1 MAMAIERPASTS
13 SYFARPPP
21 PSRLL
26 LRVYAA
32 EGLRHVSNHGV
43 YCKLYVGSTEMV
55 RGSGAFAR
63 RTQKLSTS
71 GPSHSLGG
79 LLHSPFGSSR
89 GHTPQTPVATEPPT
103 SSSEGDLSGSGSAR
117 IRVLKTQVQKGKR
130 PNPVWNEK
138 FDIPILDPSADVLS
152 IRVKSARL
160 MSSPA
165 IGACSIPLK
174 HLGGGS
180 VDRWVDLR
188 LGKKDAGRL
197 RVQLRIVDPADA
209 EASTSASPS
218 ARPSQ
223 TVHNDSSIM
232 ASEDAS
238 LTASARTRMLQSS
251 HRGHKY
257 HRSARRFDG
266 TLLVADRSGT
276 KRSPRDDKTSTT
288 PRANSGSATSN
299 DSLDDSEPTSD
310 GSASL
315 VVSPLPSS
323 EDAAAYERSSDPAEA
338 SAGGRAPRASFSSLV
353 QASEASTPSPPVA
366 AVAIGLPLDASYAH
380 RGTMTVTELERS
392 RMQLAEITRASNPQ
406 VPVEAEAAE
415 GDDDEPIR
423 KTAEAREQSQTLPDK
438 RWTGYSVQSST
449 MTSSLDPRES
459 SRVQFD
465 DEEEEADDRKQPQTH
480 WASSRALAD
489 TQLSNLDPRESS
501 RVQLDLSDSDD
512 DEQDDGE
519 REQQREQQ
527 RERQRRQWQLQ
538 QRQMLLK
545 EEDDEDSSDSESED
559 DDEFGG
565 MESPRM
571 PFTPTLA
578 KVLSRQSM
586 NVLMDEEE
594 EEEEDD
600 DLAAFKMSD
609 EFVPILEFNSPAS
622 LESVDCALRQP
633 SFS

>member
-71 GPSHSLGG
+71 GSSHSLGG

-89 GHTPQTPVATEPPT
+89 GHSPQTPVATEPPT
-103 SSSEGDLSGSGSAR
+103 SSSEGDLSGSGPSR

-138 FDIPILDPSADVLS
+138 FDIPILDPSVDVLS

-174 HLGGGS
+174 HLGGGGGAN

-188 LGKKDAGRL
+188 LGRKDAGRL
-197 RVQLRIVDPADA
+197 RIQLRIVDPADP
-209 EASTSASPS
+209 EASASASPS
-218 ARPSQ
+218 ARPSR
-223 TVHNDSSIM
+223 TEHNDSSIM

-266 TLLVADRSGT
+266 TLLASSDRSGAKHT
-276 KRSPRDDKTSTT
+276 PHTDKASTT

-299 DSLDDSEPTSD
+299 DSLDDSEPASD

-338 SAGGRAPRASFSSLV
+338 SAGGRAPRASFNSLV

-380 RGTMTVTELERS
+380 RGTMDVAE
-392 RMQLAEITRASNPQ
+392 LAEI
-406 VPVEAEAAE
+406 AEE
-415 GDDDEPIR
+415 DDEDDDESIR
-423 KTAEAREQSQTLPDK
+423 KTAEAREQSQMLLDK

-449 MTSSLDPRES
+449 MTSSVDPRES

-465 DEEEEADDRKQPQTH
+465 DEEEEVDAKKQPQTQTH

-489 TQLSNLDPRESS
+489 TQLSNLDSRESS

-512 DEQDDGE
+512 DEQDEGE
-519 REQQREQQ
+519 REQQ

-545 EEDDEDSSDSESED
+545 EEDDEESEEEENEEEED
-559 DDEFGG
+559 DDEFGE

-594 EEEEDD
+594 EEEDD
-600 DLAAFKMSD
+600 DLAAYKMSD